1 MVKQG
6 VAENKLGSM
15 IRPTCTCIP
24 MAATGVIEANGQSSI
39 IISEAV
45 RARALKFV
53 QLVDVLKNVIE
64 LQQLSCITDFIGS
77 YLGVNLW

>member
-15 IRPTCTCIP
+15 IRPTCIP

-45 RARALKFV
+45 RARALKFL